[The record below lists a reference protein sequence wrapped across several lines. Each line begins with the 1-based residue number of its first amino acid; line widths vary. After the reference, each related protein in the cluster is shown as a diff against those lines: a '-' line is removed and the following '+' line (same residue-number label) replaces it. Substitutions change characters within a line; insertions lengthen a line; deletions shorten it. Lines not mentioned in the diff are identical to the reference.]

1 MKSSYWSTWKPNLS
15 FLACRTV
22 RTLKINKLLQAYDIN
37 SMPLVYVIPE
47 KHSKCDESKCG
58 THWRSNWARRSTL
71 ALWINIHFRRL
82 ITDFELL
89 RTITDYNSLSFYRL
103 SSQTTDVLRSP
114 ISPQDETG
122 LSFLSLNE
130 TNRVKCEV
138 YKHNWKGK
146 NIKCNFSWIRNDNLF
161 NNNFLNNML
170 LNATHIKLCISE
182 FIQINIKIY
191 IKN

>member
-89 RTITDYNSLSFYRL
+89 LQLLIITPKVFTGCPPRPPMYCGLPSAPKMRPG
-103 SSQTTDVLRSP
+103 SP
-114 ISPQDETG
+114 FCPWTKQTG
-122 LSFLSLNE
+122 LNVKFTNTTGKERILSVIFLE
-130 TNRVKCEV
+130 
-138 YKHNWKGK
+138 
-146 NIKCNFSWIRNDNLF
+146 
-161 NNNFLNNML
+161 
-170 LNATHIKLCISE
+170 
-182 FIQINIKIY
+182 
-191 IKN
+191 

>member
-1 MKSSYWSTWKPNLS
+1 MKSSYRSTWKPNLS

-22 RTLKINKLLQAYDIN
+22 WTLKINI
-37 SMPLVYVIPE
+37 PLVYVIPE
-47 KHSKCDESKCG
+47 KHSKCVKSKCG

-71 ALWINIHFRRL
+71 ALWINTHFRWL
-82 ITDFELL
+82 ITDFELF
-89 RTITDYNSLSFYRL
+89 TITDHNSLSFYRL

-122 LSFLSLNE
+122 LSFLSLNG

-170 LNATHIKLCISE
+170 LNATHIKLGISE
-182 FIQINIKIY
+182 FIKINIKIY

>member
-1 MKSSYWSTWKPNLS
+1 MWYALEVQLGQEVHSRPVNQYTFST
-15 FLACRTV
+15 
-22 RTLKINKLLQAYDIN
+22 IN
-37 SMPLVYVIPE
+37 
-47 KHSKCDESKCG
+47 
-58 THWRSNWARRSTL
+58 HWFWVTTA
-71 ALWINIHFRRL
+71 
-82 ITDFELL
+82 
-89 RTITDYNSLSFYRL
+89 ITDYNSLSFYRL